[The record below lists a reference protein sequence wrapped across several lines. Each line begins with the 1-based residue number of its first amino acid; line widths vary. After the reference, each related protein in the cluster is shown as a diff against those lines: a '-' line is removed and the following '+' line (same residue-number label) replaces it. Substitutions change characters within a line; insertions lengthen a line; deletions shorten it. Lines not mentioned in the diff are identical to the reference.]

1 MLIQLRHQTTD
12 RRLIQLATTD
22 VLHVIPL
29 DLIQRIH
36 EQPKQLAFLLQF
48 GIGTFRRRLVFGSLL
63 SATLFA
69 TLLAVFSAVLGR
81 IFGTAVFRAAV
92 FRAALFTALGRVF
105 GAALGALL
113 LVVLLGVLT
122 AALLRIGSQCT
133 EWKRESD
140 RRTRF
145 RTFERHAGKPDRH
158 RDAQDRQ

>member
-1 MLIQLRHQTTD
+1 MLIQLRNQTTD

-69 TLLAVFSAVLGR
+69 VFGR
-81 IFGTAVFRAAV
+81 V
-92 FRAALFTALGRVF
+92 LGRVF